1 MSAAFSTSTEVGM
14 LDARTSLGSVTLPL
28 TTDIP
33 SRMITLKDV
42 FGTAANS
49 TITIKTQ
56 GSDLFEDGTT
66 SKTMAANYDFM
77 TLHAGSTNRWY
88 IHATSLPPTM
98 TMGSTITRFLSA
110 SNATISSINGAVP
123 LLPANIAS
131 TVQGLVTVGYIS
143 TTSLTSSLQG
153 LGIAGYIS
161 TLSLTSTV
169 VGLTTQTSNI
179 AAAAFTG
186 STTSLSAATIFVS
199 SISAS
204 NLTVPFSTLS
214 ASAFFSE
221 KALSSGTQLAHG
233 TGGAYGQFGK
243 YSQFYINDLKNQIG
257 QINDTSPTVLIE
269 QDMAYLSTSSAV
281 KVSTFTTTGSF
292 TVPSGVTAIRAY
304 TWGQGGFVNGWSGS
318 SGGGGAFVCGTFNVT
333 PGQLLQI
340 AVNYGAGTTV
350 GIGSNGGGL
359 SGVFT
364 NSISQASTIIIAAG
378 GGGSGSGGAGGYGGI
393 LVGGD
398 APTGSTGGTQIAGGT
413 SAGGG
418 GSGSALQG
426 GGTPGNGGGG
436 GGGGYWGGGG
446 GGNSGSQGA
455 GGGGSSYLSNLFSVF
470 AEPGTIGSV
479 VSPTLGGFGGGKW
492 APFNTGTYGDTN
504 ITGAVVLVYNTLPRM
519 ANLLEL
525 RTSFTPNITAITNT
539 NTMGINVSSVTS
551 SITLDVGGTARS
563 QTLSTLAFNV
573 SSINGTVYGAFTGST
588 TYLSAATISVS
599 SLKTSVLNASTA
611 IVTWNGTVAPTS
623 YGLGVDTLTLQTTNA
638 GYTAGIASMAF
649 ATATASYPL
658 ARIYAVDSAASGPA
672 VSQLVFQTVPTS
684 ATSFSSNFTYTG
696 ATTTLTIPAGVT
708 SVNVKMWGAGG
719 GGYAGVGGA
728 GAFVQ
733 GSLAVT
739 PSQVLTILVGS
750 GGSSNATI
758 FGGGGGPGANFA
770 SVGGGGRASVQL
782 DFSLQPVVITITG
795 LSGSGSS
802 AQVTTSGSH
811 GLSIGQPVTIS
822 GASPYNG
829 IYVIIAVTSNTFTI
843 PTTTTGTVTLSS
855 PNIIAE
861 LAIAGG
867 GGSGGYQ
874 ASGIGGNATYSG
886 AGAAGLPYGGGG
898 GGQYNSSTPLQGGSN
913 GGGSPSGYASP
924 LQGSGG
930 QNYCGEGGGGYYGGG
945 HGGASPTTGNVYS
958 GGGGGSSY
966 TSLLTSVTGSNSV
979 DGITP
984 PATSVA
990 GYVTGVAKGGAAN
1003 GAPNAASW
1011 GGNAQIIIGTVGNSY
1026 AEAMRIGT
1034 TGNVGIGTAAPA
1046 ALLDVAGTSR
1056 SQGVSTLSFN
1066 TSSINGIPFGAQA
1079 LGIQT
1084 LAF

>member
-131 TVQGLVTVGYIS
+131 TIAGLGTAGFIS
-143 TTSLTSSLQG
+143 TASLTSSLQS
-153 LGIAGYIS
+153 LS
-161 TLSLTSTV
+161 T
-169 VGLTTQTSNI
+169 I
-179 AAAAFTG
+179 AANAFTG

-199 SISAS
+199 SLAANSLTTSTLQVYNSINLTGGVMSNVASNFFTTPKFTTTFTPTSISGLKVWLDASVTTSITSNGSGQVLSLS
-204 NLTVPFSTLS
+204 NLTGLGNATQATPSSAPLTGQYTFNNLNVLS
-214 ASAFFSE
+214 NSFN
-221 KALSSGTQLAHG
+221 TQLVLPSINYTSQYRTAFLVLQAPYYSAWI
-233 TGGAYGQFGK
+233 GANRSTDSIGMWSYG
-243 YSQFYINDLKNQIG
+243 DLEIATAASW
-257 QINDTSPTVLIE
+257 IALTSFPSDAQNIPIII
-269 QDMAYLSTSSAV
+269 DIHSSAASNGV
-281 KVSTFTTTGSF
+281 YMNGSNLGSLLRTFATGSF
-292 TVPSGVTAIRAY
+292 TDTIGLGGTATPLGGYYGASWYFGEFIYYDAELTVSQRQTVEGYLAWKWGTQGLLAATHPSYSAPPPPLGIVYLPAGSVGTDVSSNLMIQATVTTKISLAGNAQA
-304 TWGQGGFVNGWSGS
+304 T
-318 SGGGGAFVCGTFNVT
+318 GAF
-333 PGQLLQI
+333 
-340 AVNYGAGTTV
+340 A
-350 GIGSNGGGL
+350 
-359 SGVFT
+359 
-364 NSISQASTIIIAAG
+364 AST
-378 GGGSGSGGAGGYGGI
+378 
-393 LVGGD
+393 L
-398 APTGSTGGTQIAGGT
+398 STSFLT
-413 SAGGG
+413 SA
-418 GSGSALQG
+418 Q
-426 GGTPGNGGGG
+426 
-436 GGGGYWGGGG
+436 
-446 GGNSGSQGA
+446 
-455 GGGGSSYLSNLFSVF
+455 
-470 AEPGTIGSV
+470 
-479 VSPTLGGFGGGKW
+479 
-492 APFNTGTYGDTN
+492 
-504 ITGAVVLVYNTLPRM
+504 
-519 ANLLEL
+519 
-525 RTSFTPNITAITNT
+525 
-539 NTMGINVSSVTS
+539 INVSSISTN
-551 SITLDVGGTARS
+551 TLTS

-573 SSINGTVYGAFTGST
+573 SSINGTVYSVFVGST
-588 TYLSAATISVS
+588 TFLSAATTSVS
-599 SLKTSVLNASTA
+599 SLTTNVLTVSTA
-611 IVTWNGTVAPTS
+611 LVRWNGTVAPTS

-638 GYTAGIASMAF
+638 GYAGGIASMAF

-696 ATTTLTIPAGVT
+696 ATTTLTIPTGVT
-708 SVNVKMWGAGG
+708 SVNVQMWGAGG
-719 GGYAGVGGA
+719 GGYQGVGGA

-733 GSLAVT
+733 GTLAVT
-739 PSQVLTILVGS
+739 PNQVLTILVGS
-750 GGSSNATI
+750 GGSSNTTI
-758 FGGGGGPGANFA
+758 FGGGGGVGANFA
-770 SVGGGGRASVQL
+770 SVGGGGRAAIQL
-782 DFSLQPVVITITG
+782 NFSLQPVPITITG

-802 AQVTTSGSH
+802 AAVTTSGVH

-861 LAIAGG
+861 VAIAGG

-874 ASGIGGNATYSG
+874 SSGIGGFATFSG
-886 AGAAGLPYGGGG
+886 TSSSGLPFGGGG

-913 GGGSPSGYASP
+913 GGGSPSGFASP
-924 LQGSGG
+924 LQGTGG
-930 QNYCGEGGGGYYGGG
+930 VNYAGQGGGGYYGGG
-945 HGGASPTTGNVYS
+945 GGGGSPTAGNVYS

-984 PATSVA
+984 PATSVP

-1003 GAPNAASW
+1003 GAPNPASW

-1046 ALLDVAGTSR
+1046 TLLDVAGTSR
-1056 SQGVSTLSFN
+1056 SQAMSTLSFN
-1066 TSSINGIPFGAQA
+1066 ASTINGIPLGAQA
-1079 LGIQT
+1079 VGVQT